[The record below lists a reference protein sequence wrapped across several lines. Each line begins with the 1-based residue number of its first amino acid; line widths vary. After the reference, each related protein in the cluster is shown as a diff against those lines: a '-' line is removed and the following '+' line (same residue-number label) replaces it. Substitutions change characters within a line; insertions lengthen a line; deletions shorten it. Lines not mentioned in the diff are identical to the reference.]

1 MQYLQF
7 KSTRYIFLLFA
18 LLINKSLFAQAIL
31 NSSGEVTYD
40 LFVNLK
46 QYKGKLF
53 FNSNNSLFEY
63 KLIEDK
69 QSKINETTS
78 NDNPTDINFNFKI
91 DDTLNHFVFK
101 TSNKI
106 IFTAKDFDKNKIIAI
121 QENLPNFEWKI
132 LDEFKNF
139 GNLKCQK
146 ATTCFKGI
154 AWYAESIPIYFGPMK
169 FGQLPGLI
177 IEISDD
183 KNKILISATSILY
196 PKETQVKLP
205 KINNT
210 ISEDE
215 YIKRRNEYFANHE
228 KEINEKLKRI
238 LSKSSRNAQFSEIK
252 IKTTTNK
259 KSAIE
264 IE

>member
-91 DDTLNHFVFK
+91 DD
-101 TSNKI
+101 
-106 IFTAKDFDKNKIIAI
+106 
-121 QENLPNFEWKI
+121 
-132 LDEFKNF
+132 
-139 GNLKCQK
+139 
-146 ATTCFKGI
+146 
-154 AWYAESIPIYFGPMK
+154 
-169 FGQLPGLI
+169 
-177 IEISDD
+177 
-183 KNKILISATSILY
+183 
-196 PKETQVKLP
+196 
-205 KINNT
+205 
-210 ISEDE
+210 
-215 YIKRRNEYFANHE
+215 
-228 KEINEKLKRI
+228 I
-238 LSKSSRNAQFSEIK
+238 LSKPTVISNIWC
-252 IKTTTNK
+252 
-259 KSAIE
+259 
-264 IE
+264 